1 MQVFS
6 HINGLCLWECTVYSE
21 SGFAASKGLLLN
33 LDEVLPTQELRCK
46 SIFICNWCP
55 TLKEYRSCRAVMSR
69 GGICFC
75 AVKIWVMVGE
85 SRKILTVSICTDFV
99 GYYYYKAKL
108 FIVFPFSVLWAVDLL
123 FCDIYSFCLLYWWIE
138 IVCET
143 TFMKKAFMKS
153 IEEQNLDFSDK
164 EFSAKVD
171 MKIMNMREQRW
182 FLLYCD

>member
-55 TLKEYRSCRAVMSR
+55 TLKEYRSCRAVMSC

-108 FIVFPFSVLWAVDLL
+108 FIVFPFSVLSSMG
-123 FCDIYSFCLLYWWIE
+123 CRSFVLWHI
-138 IVCET
+138 
-143 TFMKKAFMKS
+143 F
-153 IEEQNLDFSDK
+153 
-164 EFSAKVD
+164 
-171 MKIMNMREQRW
+171 
-182 FLLYCD
+182 FLLVVLVNWNCLWNNFYEKSLYEKHWRAESWF